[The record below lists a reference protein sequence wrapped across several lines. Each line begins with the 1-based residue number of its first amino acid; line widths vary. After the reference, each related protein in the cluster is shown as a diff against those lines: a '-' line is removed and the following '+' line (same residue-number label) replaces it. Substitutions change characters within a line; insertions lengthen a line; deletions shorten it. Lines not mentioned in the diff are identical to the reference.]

1 MFRVWSEFM
10 RPAKKQE
17 SASHNQEKKAA
28 HRRSPTEKPCAR
40 LSEDVKII
48 TMHVKDLTGKDGCNG

>member
-1 MFRVWSEFM
+1 M

-17 SASHNQEKKAA
+17 SASHNQEKKAV

-48 TMHVKDLTGKDGCNG
+48 IIHVKDLTGKDGYNG